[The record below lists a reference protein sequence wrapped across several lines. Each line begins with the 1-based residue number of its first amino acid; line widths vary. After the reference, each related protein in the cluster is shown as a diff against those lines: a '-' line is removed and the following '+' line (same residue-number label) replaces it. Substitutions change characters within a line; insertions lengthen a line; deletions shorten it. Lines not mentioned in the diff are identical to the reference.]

1 LTLWSQKTAETSGIE
16 SLSQVKALHGSAKQA
31 SWRLSV
37 KVGDIVKYGYAKTR
51 YGHGRDD
58 EDSPAYGTII
68 YVNEAGGTLKV
79 LDQRGKIDWFV
90 TSYCEV
96 ISESR

>member
-1 LTLWSQKTAETSGIE
+1 M
-16 SLSQVKALHGSAKQA
+16 
-31 SWRLSV
+31 
-37 KVGDIVKYGYAKTR
+37 KVGDLVR
-51 YGHGRDD
+51 YGTAKY
-58 EDSPAYGTII
+58 EDKSHVIGTVL

-79 LDQRGKIDWFV
+79 LDKFGNIDWFV

>member
-1 LTLWSQKTAETSGIE
+1 MKI
-16 SLSQVKALHGSAKQA
+16 
-31 SWRLSV
+31 
-37 KVGDIVKYGYAKTR
+37 GDIVKYGYAKTR

-68 YVNEAGGTLKV
+68 FVNEAGGTLKV
-79 LDQRGKIDWFV
+79 LDQQGKIDWFV